1 MILVKVPGTGDRERA
16 RRWLSI
22 PLETD
27 MGGQPMATTS
37 PDEELAG
44 WSFKVA
50 PMGWTGGAEATVDAI
65 RHWSMAML

>member
-1 MILVKVPGTGDRERA
+1 
-16 RRWLSI
+16 
-22 PLETD
+22 

-37 PDEELAG
+37 PDEEVAG

-65 RHWSMAML
+65 WHWSMAML